1 MQRVLYLTLLFG
13 LSLQVAAAE
22 DKRPIPAQAE
32 RGRELFLQSPKG
44 TACATCHEIAGI
56 GTAVGP
62 DLTKLA
68 AAVGPRGIASAI
80 RMTVTAY
87 VQEVQSEG
95 ATFPGIQKQKLGDK
109 IEFWDLSHTPPA
121 LRKLSEKQIVGMKA
135 NTRWKHPPASAGYTS
150 EELAD
155 LIGFLKWAATGA
167 QKEVRAADVE

>member
-1 MQRVLYLTLLFG
+1 MQRGLYLTLLFW
-13 LSLQVAAAE
+13 LSLQVVASE
-22 DKRPIPAQAE
+22 DGQPIPAQAA
-32 RGRELFLQSPKG
+32 RGRELFLHSPKG
-44 TACATCHEIAGI
+44 TACGTCHAMAGI

-95 ATFPGIQKQKLGDK
+95 STFPAIQKQKLGNK
-109 IEFWDLSHTPPA
+109 IEFWDLSHPPPA
-121 LRKLSEKQIVGMKA
+121 LRKLNEKQIVSMKA
-135 NTRWKHPPASAGYTS
+135 NTKWKHPPASAGYTS

-155 LIGFLKWAATGA
+155 LIGFLKWAATGT
-167 QKEVRAADVE
+167 QKEVAIAEVE